1 MNEELMYSNP
11 FDYTMEPPMGTSCG
25 CSGGT
30 CQPSFATQPFPT
42 QNIGQPYPM
51 YSFNQ
56 PTLPQGG
63 FSYAQPTTKENE
75 ERVIPLLIGGLLGAS
90 LARPYYPYYYPY
102 SYPFY
107 SPYYYGYYNYGY
119 FRPRRRYPYYYR

>member
-51 YSFNQ
+51 YPFNQ

-75 ERVIPLLIGGLLGAS
+75 ERVIPFLIGGLFGAS
-90 LARPYYPYYYPY
+90 LSRPYYPYYYPY
-102 SYPFY
+102 SYPFIH
-107 SPYYYGYYNYGY
+107 
-119 FRPRRRYPYYYR
+119 RIIMVV